1 MNIWG
6 LSATI
11 RAPAPDILRF
21 AAYHL
26 EQGAHRL
33 YLYID
38 AANPVA
44 YAHLKAH
51 PKVRVQIC
59 D

>member
-1 MNIWG
+1 MSIWG

-26 EQGAHRL
+26 ER
-33 YLYID
+33 
-38 AANPVA
+38 PVIWN
-44 YAHLKAH
+44 
-51 PKVRVQIC
+51 KVRTGCTCTSTRPIRSPMRI
-59 D
+59 